1 VEIGIGPIRSHGRP
15 VKTHPAAENQ
25 QTAEMSLQW
34 TGLETDGLL
43 HPHKDVQMLMDSP
56 LQSIDTPI
64 RTLLEKKGREVFTVQ
79 ADQTVY
85 AAIAEMEVRNVGSL
99 IVKDGDKVVG
109 IITERDYLRKV
120 ILKGRASKETAVST
134 IMSTGLHTVSPEDTV
149 STALSLMTEKRC
161 RHLPVFDGDQLVGL
175 VSTGDLVKEI
185 MSRQKFMI
193 QLLKDYMSSR

>member
-1 VEIGIGPIRSHGRP
+1 
-15 VKTHPAAENQ
+15 
-25 QTAEMSLQW
+25 
-34 TGLETDGLL
+34 
-43 HPHKDVQMLMDSP
+43 MDSP

-64 RTLLEKKGREVFTVQ
+64 RTLLKKKGREVFTIQ

-134 IMSTGLHTVSPEDTV
+134 IMSTGLYTVSPDDTV

-193 QLLKDYMSSR
+193 QLLKDYMSGR